1 MSRVLLL
8 LVVTLPAAPVV
19 AQQSTADSSGM
30 VSVLTGV
37 YSTAQARRG
46 ESTHRKHC
54 TECHNAVAYTGA
66 AFRRLWAG
74 RPVYEFWDQ
83 VRTTMPNDS
92 PGSLKPGEYLD
103 ILAYVLRLNGYP
115 AGEHALP
122 SDPEQLRTI
131 RFDPLPPTG
140 KP

>member
-1 MSRVLLL
+1 MSRTLLL
-8 LVVTLPAAPVV
+8 LVVTLTPGSLV
-19 AQQSTADSSGM
+19 AQESRADSSGTI
-30 VSVLTGV
+30 SVLTGV

-54 TECHNAVAYTGA
+54 TECHNAVAYSGT

-83 VRTTMPNDS
+83 IRSTMPNDN

-115 AGEHALP
+115 AGDNALP

-131 RFDPLPPTG
+131 RFDLLPAPG
-140 KP
+140 NR

>member
-1 MSRVLLL
+1 MSRTFLL
-8 LVVTLPAAPVV
+8 LVITLPPGALV
-19 AQQSTADSSGM
+19 AQERTGDSSAM
-30 VSVLTGV
+30 ISVLAGV

-54 TECHNAVAYTGA
+54 TECHNAVAYAGT

-74 RPVYEFWDQ
+74 RPGYEFWAQ
-83 VRTTMPNDS
+83 IRATMPNDN

-115 AGEHALP
+115 AGENALP
-122 SDPEQLRTI
+122 SDPELLRTI
-131 RFDPLPPTG
+131 RFDLPPPAG
-140 KP
+140 DR

>member
-1 MSRVLLL
+1 MSRTVLL
-8 LVVTLPAAPVV
+8 LVVTLSPGSLV
-19 AQQSTADSSGM
+19 AQERDSSGM
-30 VSVLTGV
+30 ISVLAGV
-37 YSTAQARRG
+37 YSTDQARRG

-54 TECHNAVAYTGA
+54 TECHNAVAYSGA
-66 AFRRLWAG
+66 VFRRMWAG

-83 VRTTMPNDS
+83 VRSTMPNNN

-115 AGEHALP
+115 PGENALP

-131 RFDPLPPTG
+131 RFDLPPPAG
-140 KP
+140 ER

>member
-1 MSRVLLL
+1 MNRTLFPLV
-8 LVVTLPAAPVV
+8 VVTLTAGTLV
-19 AQQSTADSSGM
+19 AQEKPDSSGM
-30 VSVLTGV
+30 ISVLTGV

-46 ESTHRKHC
+46 ESTHRKRC
-54 TECHNAVAYTGA
+54 TECHNAVAYSGA

-83 VRTTMPNDS
+83 IRSTMPNDN
-92 PGSLKPGEYLD
+92 PGSLKPDEYLD

-115 AGEHALP
+115 AGENALP

-131 RFDPLPPTG
+131 RFDRSPPREER
-140 KP
+140 

>member
-1 MSRVLLL
+1 MSRPLLL
-8 LVVTLPAAPVV
+8 LVATLASGPLV
-19 AQQSTADSSGM
+19 AQESTADSSGM
-30 VSVLTGV
+30 ISVLTGV
-37 YSTAQARRG
+37 YSPAQARRG

-54 TECHNAVAYTGA
+54 TECHNAVAYSGP

-83 VRTTMPNDS
+83 IRSTMPNDS
-92 PGSLKPGEYLD
+92 PGSLKPAEYLD

-115 AGEHALP
+115 AGENALP

-131 RFDPLPPTG
+131 RFALLPATV